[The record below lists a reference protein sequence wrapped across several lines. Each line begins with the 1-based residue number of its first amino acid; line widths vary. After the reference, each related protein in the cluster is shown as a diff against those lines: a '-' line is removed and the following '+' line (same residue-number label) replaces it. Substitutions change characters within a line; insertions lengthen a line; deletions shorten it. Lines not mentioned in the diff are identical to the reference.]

1 MRMDILAFALYFVA
15 MLAIGFFFFVK
26 SKNVTEKDYF
36 LGGRKMGPWVTA
48 MSAQASDMS
57 AWLLMGLPGSILAF
71 GFGQAWIGIGLAIG
85 TAANWI
91 LVAKRLRK
99 FSKASGDAI
108 TLPQY
113 LSNRFLSKS
122 HTLSVICA
130 VVFLLCFTIYVASAF
145 AAGTK
150 VFTSLIPELNPSTA
164 LFIFA
169 AIVVVY
175 TFLGGFNAVCWT
187 DFFQG
192 LLMIGALLIV
202 PIVIGLTRNLDT
214 SALTT
219 IYPNPDPDGAE
230 FKFVAD
236 FFSASWKDII
246 SGLGWGLGYF
256 GMPHIIVRFMSIEKP
271 SMVKKSATVA
281 IIWVVLSLAATIMI
295 GYLGRMF
302 VYSNGV
308 DLSADLLK
316 TGSQELIFV
325 KLAQDVFPTF
335 IAGLL
340 LAAIIAASMST
351 ADSQLLVAAS
361 SFASD
366 LYKPIIRKDASNK
379 EMLWVSRIV
388 VLVIAIVAY
397 FVASS
402 SLRDKEGAAQVIM
415 NLVENAWGIFGAA
428 FGPAVLL
435 SLFWKRFTYKGA
447 VAGIVVGALVDM
459 MWLWMPINGST
470 LKVSTGIYEI
480 IPGFIIGAIAAIVV
494 TLIDKKPSQEVEAI
508 FVKATDNSIDD

>member
-1 MRMDILAFALYFVA
+1 
-15 MLAIGFFFFVK
+15 
-26 SKNVTEKDYF
+26 
-36 LGGRKMGPWVTA
+36 MGPWVTA

-99 FSKASGDAI
+99 FSKAAGDSI

-113 LSNRFLSKS
+113 LSNRFATKS
-122 HTLSVICA
+122 HAVSIICA
-130 VVFLLCFTIYVASAF
+130 VVFLVCFTIYVASAF
-145 AAGTK
+145 VAGAD
-150 VFTSLIPELNPSTA
+150 VFTTLVPELSRSSA
-164 LFIFA
+164 MLIFA

-192 LLMIGALLIV
+192 LLMLAALLIV
-202 PIVIGLTRNLDT
+202 PIVIGFTRTLEPA
-214 SALTT
+214 ALTT
-219 IYPNPDPDGAE
+219 IYEGPNGE
-230 FKFVAD
+230 QFEFVAN
-236 FFSASWKDII
+236 FFNASWKDII

-256 GMPHIIVRFMSIEKP
+256 GMPHIIVRFMAIEKP

-281 IIWVVLSLAATIMI
+281 IIWVVLSLAAAVMI
-295 GYLGRMF
+295 AYLGRMF
-302 VYSNGV
+302 VYSNGT
-308 DLSADLLK
+308 DLSEVLLAEGK
-316 TGSQELIFV
+316 QSLIFV
-325 KLAQDVFPTF
+325 ELARDVFPAF

-366 LYKPIIRKDASNK
+366 LYKPIVRKNASNK
-379 EMLWVSRIV
+379 EMLWVSRIIV
-388 VLVIAIVAY
+388 MVIAVIAY
-397 FVASS
+397 FIASS
-402 SLRDKEGAAQVIM
+402 KGKAAQAIM
-415 NLVENAWGIFGAA
+415 DLVSNAWGIFGAA
-428 FGPAVLL
+428 FGPAVLF

-447 VAGIVVGALVDM
+447 VAGIICGALVDM
-459 MWLWMPINGST
+459 LWLWLPVSGGLT
-470 LKVSTGIYEI
+470 LTAVTGIYEI
-480 IPGFIIGAIAAIVV
+480 IPGFIVGAIVAVAV
-494 TLIDKKPSQEVEAI
+494 TLIDKAPSQEVVAI
-508 FVKATDNSIDD
+508 FEKATDNSIDD

>member
-1 MRMDILAFALYFVA
+1 MDIFAFILYFVA
-15 MLAIGFFFFVK
+15 MLTIGVYFYFISK
-26 SKNVTEKDYF
+26 SRNVSEKDYF
-36 LGGRKMGPWVTA
+36 LGGRAMGPWVTA

-113 LSNRFLSKS
+113 LSNRFASKS
-122 HTLSVICA
+122 HTLSIICA
-130 VVFLLCFTIYVASAF
+130 VVFLVCFTIYVASAF
-145 AAGTK
+145 VAGTG
-150 VFTSLIPELNPSTA
+150 VFTTLIPSLDASTA
-164 LFIFA
+164 MIIFA
-169 AIVVVY
+169 AIVVIY

-192 LLMIGALLIV
+192 LLMLGAVLIV
-202 PIVIGLTRNLDT
+202 PIVVGFTRELDPSGLEVFR
-214 SALTT
+214 SSS
-219 IYPNPDPDGAE
+219 GEE

-256 GMPHIIVRFMSIEKP
+256 GMPHIIVRFMAIKKP

-281 IIWVVLSLAATIMI
+281 IIWVVLSLAAVIVI
-295 GYLGRMF
+295 AYLGRMF
-302 VYSNGV
+302 IYSDGTN
-308 DLSADLLK
+308 LSNDLLENG
-316 TGSQELIFV
+316 TQSLVFV
-325 KLAQDVFPTF
+325 KLARDVFPGF

-366 LYKPIIRKDASNK
+366 LYKPIIRKKASNK
-379 EMLWVSRIV
+379 EMMWVSRII
-388 VLVIAIVAY
+388 VLAIAVIAY
-397 FVASS
+397 FIASS
-402 SLRDKEGAAQVIM
+402 KGSAAQAIM
-415 NLVENAWGIFGAA
+415 DLVENAWGIFGAA
-428 FGPAVLL
+428 FGPVVLL
-435 SLFWKRFTYKGA
+435 SLFWKRFTYKGSVTGI
-447 VAGIVVGALVDM
+447 VAGAAVDM
-459 MWLWMPINGST
+459 AWLWLPVCGGQT
-470 LKVSTGIYEI
+470 LTAITGIYEI
-480 IPGFIIGAIAAIVV
+480 IPGFIIGGILAVII
-494 TLIDKKPSQEVEAI
+494 TLIDKKPSPEVEAI
-508 FVKATDNSIDD
+508 YEKATDNSIDD

>member
-1 MRMDILAFALYFVA
+1 MDILAFSLYFVA
-15 MLAIGFFFFVK
+15 MLSIGIFFFFK
-26 SKNVTEKDYF
+26 SKNNTEKDYF
-36 LGGRKMGPWVTA
+36 LGGRQMGPWVTA

-99 FSKASGDAI
+99 FSRASGDAI

-113 LSNRFLSKS
+113 LSNRFMSKS
-122 HTLSVICA
+122 HTVSIICA
-130 VVFLLCFTIYVASAF
+130 VVFLVCFTIYVASAF
-145 AAGTK
+145 VAGSD
-150 VFTSLIPELNPSTA
+150 VFTTLVPSLSRETA
-164 LFIFA
+164 MIIFA
-169 AIVVVY
+169 LIVVTY

-192 LLMIGALLIV
+192 LLMLAALLIV
-202 PIVIGLTRNLDT
+202 PIVVGFTRTLDF

-219 IYPNPDPDGAE
+219 VYQGPNGEE

-236 FFSASWKDII
+236 FFSASWQDIL

-256 GMPHIIVRFMSIEKP
+256 GMPHIIVRFMAIEKP

-281 IIWVVLSLAATIMI
+281 IIWVVLSLAATIVI
-295 GYLGRMF
+295 AYLGRMF
-302 VYSNGV
+302 VYSNGT
-308 DLSADLLK
+308 DLSEVLLREGK
-316 TGSQELIFV
+316 QSLIFV
-325 KLAQDVFPTF
+325 ELARDVFPAF

-361 SFASD
+361 AFSSD
-366 LYKPIIRKDASNK
+366 LYKPMIRKNASDK
-379 EMLWVSRIV
+379 EMMWVSRII
-388 VLVIAIVAY
+388 VLIIAVVAY
-397 FVASS
+397 FIASS
-402 SLRDKEGAAQVIM
+402 KGEAAQAIM
-415 NLVENAWGIFGAA
+415 DLVSNAWGIFGAA
-428 FGPAVLL
+428 FGPVVLF

-447 VAGIVVGALVDM
+447 VAGIITGAAVDM
-459 MWLWMPINGST
+459 LWLWLPVMGGKT
-470 LKVSTGIYEI
+470 LTAITGIYEI
-480 IPGFIIGAIAAIVV
+480 IPGFIIGAIVAIIA
-494 TLIDKKPSQEVEAI
+494 TLIDNAPSQEVQAI
-508 FVKATDNSIDD
+508 FEKATDNNIDD

>member
-1 MRMDILAFALYFVA
+1 MDIFAFVLYFVA
-15 MLAIGFFFFVK
+15 MIAIGVFFFVK
-26 SKNVTEKDYF
+26 SKEVSEKDYF
-36 LGGRKMGPWVTA
+36 LGGRAMGPWVTA

-113 LSNRFLSKS
+113 LSNRFASKS
-122 HTLSVICA
+122 HLVSIICA
-130 VVFLLCFTIYVASAF
+130 VVFLVCFTIYVASAF
-145 AAGTK
+145 VAGSD
-150 VFTSLIPELNPSTA
+150 VFTTLVPSLDPSVA
-164 LFIFA
+164 MIIFA

-192 LLMIGALLIV
+192 LLMLAALLIV
-202 PIVIGLTRNLDT
+202 PITVGFTKNLDT
-214 SALTT
+214 AALSTVYT
-219 IYPNPDPDGAE
+219 GPNGEE
-230 FKFVAD
+230 FEFVAN
-236 FFSASWKDII
+236 FMSASWKDII

-256 GMPHIIVRFMSIEKP
+256 GMPHIIVRFMAIEKP

-281 IIWVVLSLAATIMI
+281 IIWVVLSLAATIVI
-295 GYLGRMF
+295 AYFGRMF

-308 DLSADLLK
+308 DLSAKLLAEGK
-316 TGSQELIFV
+316 QSLIFV
-325 KLAQDVFPTF
+325 ELARDVFPAF

-361 SFASD
+361 SFSSD
-366 LYKPIIRKDASNK
+366 LYKPLIRKNASNK
-379 EMLWVSRIV
+379 EMLWVSRII
-388 VLVIAIVAY
+388 VLVIAVVAY
-397 FVASS
+397 FIASS
-402 SLRDKEGAAQVIM
+402 KGKAAQAIM
-415 NLVENAWGIFGAA
+415 DLVSNAWGIFGAA
-428 FGPAVLL
+428 FGPAVLF

-447 VAGIVVGALVDM
+447 VAGIIVGAVVDM
-459 MWLWMPINGST
+459 LWLWLPVAGGASLTAI
-470 LKVSTGIYEI
+470 TGIYEI
-480 IPGFIIGAIAAIVV
+480 IPGFVLGAVAAVVV
-494 TLIDKKPSQEVEAI
+494 TLIDKAPSAEVMAI
-508 FVKATDNSIDD
+508 FERATDNSIDD

>member
-1 MRMDILAFALYFVA
+1 MDIFAFVLYFIA
-15 MLAIGFFFFVK
+15 MIAIGVFFFVK
-26 SKNVTEKDYF
+26 SKSVSEKDYF
-36 LGGRKMGPWVTA
+36 LGGRAMGPWVTA

-99 FSKASGDAI
+99 FSKAAGDSI

-113 LSNRFLSKS
+113 LSNRFATKS
-122 HTLSVICA
+122 HVLSIICA
-130 VVFLLCFTIYVASAF
+130 VVFLICFTIYVASAF
-145 AAGTK
+145 VAGAD
-150 VFTSLIPELNPSTA
+150 VFTTLIPA
-164 LFIFA
+164 LSRTNAMIIFA
-169 AIVVVY
+169 LIVVIY

-192 LLMIGALLIV
+192 LLMIAALLIV
-202 PIVIGLTRNLDT
+202 PIVVGFTRTLEPA
-214 SALTT
+214 ALTT
-219 IYPNPDPDGAE
+219 VYQGPNGE
-230 FKFVAD
+230 QFEFVAN
-236 FFSASWKDII
+236 FFNASWKDIL

-256 GMPHIIVRFMSIEKP
+256 GMPHIIVRFMAIEKP

-281 IIWVVLSLAATIMI
+281 IIWVVLSLAATIVI
-295 GYLGRMF
+295 AYLGRMF
-302 VYSNGV
+302 VYSNGT
-308 DLSADLLK
+308 DLSEVLLAQGK
-316 TGSQELIFV
+316 QSLIFV
-325 KLAQDVFPTF
+325 ELARDVFPAF

-366 LYKPIIRKDASNK
+366 LYKPIVRKNASNK
-379 EMLWVSRIV
+379 EMLWVSRIIV
-388 VLVIAIVAY
+388 IVIAIVA
-397 FVASS
+397 FFISS
-402 SLRDKEGAAQVIM
+402 SKGKAAQAIM
-415 NLVENAWGIFGAA
+415 DLVSNAWGIFGAA

-447 VAGIVVGALVDM
+447 VAGIIVGALVDM
-459 MWLWMPINGST
+459 LWLWLPVADGAALTAI
-470 LKVSTGIYEI
+470 TGIYEI
-480 IPGFIIGAIAAIVV
+480 IPGFILGGIAAIVV
-494 TLIDKKPSQEVEAI
+494 TLLDKAPTQEVVAI
-508 FVKATDNSIDD
+508 YEKATDNSIDD

>member
-1 MRMDILAFALYFVA
+1 MDIFAFVLYFIA
-15 MLAIGFFFFVK
+15 MIAIGVFFFVK
-26 SKNVTEKDYF
+26 SKSISEKDYF
-36 LGGRKMGPWVTA
+36 LGGRAMGPWVTA

-99 FSKASGDAI
+99 FSKAAGDSI

-113 LSNRFLSKS
+113 LSNRFATKS
-122 HTLSVICA
+122 HVLSIICA
-130 VVFLLCFTIYVASAF
+130 VVFLVCFTIYVASAF
-145 AAGTK
+145 VAGAD
-150 VFTSLIPELNPSTA
+150 VFTTLIPA
-164 LFIFA
+164 LSRSKAMIIFA
-169 AIVVVY
+169 LIVVAY

-192 LLMIGALLIV
+192 LLMLAALLIV
-202 PIVIGLTRNLDT
+202 PIVVGFTRTLEPA
-214 SALTT
+214 ALTT
-219 IYPNPDPDGAE
+219 VYQGPNGE
-230 FKFVAD
+230 QFEFVAN
-236 FFSASWKDII
+236 FFNASWKDIL

-256 GMPHIIVRFMSIEKP
+256 GMPHIIVRFMAIEKP

-281 IIWVVLSLAATIMI
+281 IIWVVLSLAATIVI
-295 GYLGRMF
+295 AYLGRMF
-302 VYSNGV
+302 VYSNGT
-308 DLSADLLK
+308 DLSEVLLAQGK
-316 TGSQELIFV
+316 QSLIFV
-325 KLAQDVFPTF
+325 ELARDVFPAF

-366 LYKPIIRKDASNK
+366 LYKPIVRKNASNK
-379 EMLWVSRIV
+379 EMLWVSRIIV
-388 VLVIAIVAY
+388 IVIAIVA
-397 FVASS
+397 FFISS
-402 SLRDKEGAAQVIM
+402 SKGKAAQAIM
-415 NLVENAWGIFGAA
+415 DLVSNAWGIFGAA

-447 VAGIVVGALVDM
+447 VAGIIVGALVDM
-459 MWLWMPINGST
+459 LWLWLPVADGAALTAI
-470 LKVSTGIYEI
+470 TGIYEI
-480 IPGFIIGAIAAIVV
+480 IPGFILGGIAAIVV
-494 TLIDKKPSQEVEAI
+494 TLLDKAPTQEVVAI
-508 FVKATDNSIDD
+508 YEKATDNSIDD

>member
-1 MRMDILAFALYFVA
+1 MDIFAFVLYFVA
-15 MLAIGFFFFVK
+15 MLAIGIYFFFK
-26 SKNVTEKDYF
+26 SKNKDVNEKDYF
-36 LGGRKMGPWVTA
+36 LGGREMGPWVTA

-99 FSKASGDAI
+99 FSRASGDAI

-113 LSNRFLSKS
+113 LSNRFASKS
-122 HTLSVICA
+122 HVLSVICA
-130 VVFLLCFTIYVASAF
+130 VVFLVCFTIYVASAF
-145 AAGTK
+145 VAGAG
-150 VFTSLIPELNPSTA
+150 VFTTLVPELSTSTA
-164 LFIFA
+164 MIIFA

-192 LLMIGALLIV
+192 LLMIAALLIV
-202 PIVIGLTRNLDT
+202 PIVVGLVKDLDPA
-214 SALTT
+214 ALSTVYT
-219 IYPNPDPDGAE
+219 GPNGEE
-230 FKFVAD
+230 FKFVAN
-236 FFSASWKDII
+236 FFNASWQDIV

-256 GMPHIIVRFMSIEKP
+256 GMPHIIVRFMAIKKP

-281 IIWVVLSLAATIMI
+281 IIWVVLSLAATIVI
-295 GYLGRMF
+295 AYFGRMF

-308 DLSADLLK
+308 DLSAKLLAEGK
-316 TGSQELIFV
+316 QSLIFV
-325 KLAQDVFPTF
+325 ELARDVFPGF

-361 SFASD
+361 SFTSD
-366 LYKPIIRKDASNK
+366 LYKPLVRKNATNK
-379 EMLWVSRIV
+379 EILWVSRIV
-388 VLVIAIVAY
+388 VLIIAVVAY
-397 FVASS
+397 FIASS
-402 SLRDKEGAAQVIM
+402 KGKAAQAIM
-415 NLVENAWGIFGAA
+415 DLVENAWGIFGAA

-447 VAGIVVGALVDM
+447 VAGILTGAVVDM
-459 MWLWMPINGST
+459 AWLWLPVSGGLT
-470 LKVSTGIYEI
+470 LTAITGVYEI
-480 IPGFIIGAIAAIVV
+480 IPGFIIGAIAAVIV
-494 TLIDKKPSQEVEAI
+494 TLIDKKPSDEVVAI
-508 FVKATDNSIDD
+508 YERATDNSIDD

>member
-1 MRMDILAFALYFVA
+1 MDILAFVLYFMA
-15 MLAIGFFFFVK
+15 MIAIGVIFFLK
-26 SKNVTEKDYF
+26 SKTTTEKDYF
-36 LGGRKMGPWVTA
+36 LGGRAMGPWVTA

-99 FSKASGDAI
+99 FSKASGDSI

-113 LSNRFLSKS
+113 LSNRFASKS
-122 HTLSVICA
+122 HLVSVICA
-130 VVFLLCFTIYVASAF
+130 VVFLVCFTIYVASAF
-145 AAGTK
+145 VAGAD
-150 VFTSLIPELNPSTA
+150 VFTTLVPSLNPSHA
-164 LFIFA
+164 MLIFA
-169 AIVVVY
+169 AIVIIY

-192 LLMIGALLIV
+192 LLMLAALLIV
-202 PIVIGLTRNLDT
+202 PIVVGFTRELDPAALATTYIG
-214 SALTT
+214 
-219 IYPNPDPDGAE
+219 PNGEE
-230 FKFVAD
+230 FKFVAS
-236 FFSASWKDII
+236 FFNASWQDIL

-256 GMPHIIVRFMSIEKP
+256 GMPHIIVRFMAIEKP

-281 IIWVVLSLAATIMI
+281 IIWVIISLGAAIMI
-295 GYLGRMF
+295 AYLGRMF

-308 DLSADLLK
+308 DLSAFLLSEGK
-316 TGSQELIFV
+316 QSLIFV
-325 KLAQDVFPTF
+325 ELAKDVFPAF

-366 LYKPIIRKDASNK
+366 LYKPIIRKNASNK
-379 EMLWVSRIV
+379 EMMWVSRSIV
-388 VLVIAIVAY
+388 IVIAVIAY
-397 FVASS
+397 FIASS
-402 SLRDKEGAAQVIM
+402 KGEAAQAIM
-415 NLVENAWGIFGAA
+415 DLVSNAWGIFGAA

-459 MWLWMPINGST
+459 IWLWLPVAGLT
-470 LKVSTGIYEI
+470 LTAITGVYEI
-480 IPGFIIGAIAAIVV
+480 IPGFVLGGIAAIVV
-494 TLIDKKPSQEVEAI
+494 TLLDKAPSQEVMEI
-508 FVKATDNSIDD
+508 FAKATDNSIDD